1 MLKNKAVLSVGV
13 TLLFILISLS
23 PVTAQLFQN
32 DIIESLVFGEDETE
46 FEGISEEQLLE
57 FMENLEGVSSYSGA
71 LLKITELLGKS
82 NEGSPFQELLSE
94 IAKISPFKKRAL
106 IVSFGSSPTLN
117 PLRTN
122 QVNVLRPSTFLWY
135 YSGTS
140 GKILSDKTIIIDPN
154 PFHVRMIDGRQIG
167 LVRRFVGAYS
177 YQPGAILEP
186 GKTLFIGYA
195 SRAIGIDL
203 SPLESTRIQ

>member
-13 TLLFILISLS
+13 TLLFILISIT
-23 PVTAQLFQN
+23 PVTAQVFQN
-32 DIIESLVFGEDETE
+32 DIVDSLVFGEEDITNEVTE
-46 FEGISEEQLLE
+46 DQLLE
-57 FMENLEGVSSYSGA
+57 FMENLEGVHSYSGA
-71 LLKITELLGKS
+71 LLKIADFLGKS

-94 IAKISPFKKRAL
+94 IVKISPFKKRVL
-106 IVSFGSSPTLN
+106 IVSFGSGPTLN

-122 QVNVLRPSTFLWY
+122 QMNVLRPSTFLWY

-140 GKILSDKTIIIDPN
+140 GKILADKTIIIDPN

-167 LVRRFVGAYS
+167 LVRRFVGVYS

-195 SRAIGIDL
+195 SKAIGIDL
-203 SPLESTRIQ
+203 SPLENMQ